1 MIKEI
6 AIQKI
11 GFGKYG
17 ANYTPITLG
26 ANNLLL
32 LKIKAFKLEH
42 GQRISFEV
50 HSLDGFQTTFQSAI
64 YLIKDGVKIFQVFNE
79 FEKDSDK
86 VWFATTLE
94 FKN

>member
-1 MIKEI
+1 MIEI

-17 ANYTPITLG
+17 ANYAPITLG
-26 ANNLLL
+26 ATNLHL

-50 HSLDGFQTTFQSAI
+50 HSLDGFQTSFKLAM
-64 YLIKDGVKIFQVFNE
+64 YLIKDGVKVFQVFDE
-79 FEKDSDK
+79 FDKNSEKL
-86 VWFATTLE
+86 WFATTLD